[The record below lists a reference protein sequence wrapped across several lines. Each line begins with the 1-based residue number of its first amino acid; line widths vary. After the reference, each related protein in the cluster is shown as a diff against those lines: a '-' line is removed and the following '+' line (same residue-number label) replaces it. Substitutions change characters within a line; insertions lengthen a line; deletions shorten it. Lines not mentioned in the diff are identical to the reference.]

1 MPAILSSRQRI
12 ALRLAWRFMAP
23 YRWRMLGALVA
34 LLFTAAITLSL
45 GQGIRLL
52 VDQGFLTASPE
63 LLNRYILL
71 FFVLVLGLAVGT
83 FVRFYLVSWIG
94 ERFVAD
100 IRKRVFDHLIEL
112 HPGFYETN
120 RSSEIQSRL
129 TADTTLLQTVIGS
142 SLSMALRNALMLVGG
157 VLLMF
162 VTNAKLTSIVV
173 LALPLVIAPIL
184 LFGRRVRSLSR
195 ESQDRVADVGSY
207 VGETLGQ
214 IKTVQAYNHQAQDRQ
229 RFAGTVERAFDTARK
244 RIAQRAWLITVVIVL
259 VLGAVGV
266 MLWVGGRDVIAG
278 SISAG
283 ELAAFVFYSLIVGMA
298 FGTLSEVIGELQR
311 AAGAAER
318 IAELL
323 RARSEIRPPAQPRK
337 LAARVSGRIE
347 LQAVRFAYPTRPEHW
362 AIDDIS
368 LAVEP
373 GKPWPWS
380 DLPAPASRPCSI
392 CSCVSSIRSR
402 DGCCWTDSR
411 SSNWTRPTCAAAL
424 PWCRRT
430 PRCSSAASR
439 KTSAT
444 AVRMPAPPR
453 SRPQRVPRM
462 PTSSSWVCRRATPP
476 TWARAASACQAAS
489 ASAWRS
495 PGRCW

>member
-195 ESQDRVADVGSY
+195 
-207 VGETLGQ
+207 
-214 IKTVQAYNHQAQDRQ
+214 K
-229 RFAGTVERAFDTARK
+229 ARTG
-244 RIAQRAWLITVVIVL
+244 WPT
-259 VLGAVGV
+259 
-266 MLWVGGRDVIAG
+266 
-278 SISAG
+278 SA
-283 ELAAFVFYSLIVGMA
+283 ATSVKPS
-298 FGTLSEVIGELQR
+298 
-311 AAGAAER
+311 
-318 IAELL
+318 
-323 RARSEIRPPAQPRK
+323 
-337 LAARVSGRIE
+337 
-347 LQAVRFAYPTRPEHW
+347 VR
-362 AIDDIS
+362 
-368 LAVEP
+368 
-373 GKPWPWS
+373 
-380 DLPAPASRPCSI
+380 SRPC
-392 CSCVSSIRSR
+392 
-402 DGCCWTDSR
+402 
-411 SSNWTRPTCAAAL
+411 RPTTT
-424 PWCRRT
+424 RR
-430 PRCSSAASR
+430 RI
-439 KTSAT
+439 
-444 AVRMPAPPR
+444 
-453 SRPQRVPRM
+453 
-462 PTSSSWVCRRATPP
+462 
-476 TWARAASACQAAS
+476 AS
-489 ASAWRS
+489 ASPAPSNAPSTPRASAS
-495 PGRCW
+495 PSAPG